1 MKLSNSIADIAPV
14 PTAPRLRAIEV
25 VTSRLT
31 DADKTEVLDF
41 LAQRPMHTVAMV
53 GFIHDNGLVSPLN
66 RGTFYGCR
74 NHEGQLEG
82 VALIGHAMLMETSN
96 DQAIQAFAQTAQ
108 RCQDIQLIMF
118 EENRIDKFWGSYAV
132 AGRAIR
138 HAGRQLLF
146 ELRWPNEVSRVS
158 NLRLAT
164 VRDLSLLI
172 PVHAEM
178 ALHESGIDP
187 REQDAAGF
195 SQRYARRIEQ
205 GRTWVLIEEGKLIF
219 KAEVVAETP
228 ETTYIEGVWVN
239 PEARLQG
246 YGRRC
251 MSQLARMLLWR
262 TKSICLFVNDEDENA
277 RGFYKQ
283 SGYHLRTVYDTIFLK

>member
-14 PTAPRLRAIEV
+14 PTAPRLRAIDA

-31 DADKTEVLDF
+31 EADRTEVLNF
-41 LAQRPMHTVAMV
+41 LGQRPTHTVVMV
-53 GFIHDNGLVSPLN
+53 GFIKDNGLVSPLN

-82 VALIGHAMLMETSN
+82 VALIGHAVLMETSN

-108 RCQDIQLIMF
+108 HCQDIQLIMF
-118 EENRIDKFWGSYAV
+118 EENRIDKFWGSYAI
-132 AGRAIR
+132 AGREIR
-138 HAGRQLLF
+138 HACRQLLL

-158 NLRLAT
+158 NLRLAN
-164 VRDLSLLI
+164 VRDLSLLT

-178 ALHESGIDP
+178 ALQESGIDP

-195 SQRYARRIEQ
+195 SERYARRIEQ

-219 KAEVVAETP
+219 KAEVVAETL

-277 RGFYKQ
+277 RRFYKQ
-283 SGYHLRTVYDTIFLK
+283 SGYHLRTVYDTIFL